1 MSGPKIVILLDEMG
15 IGGIPVACL
24 SFLENLKDKAEVTM
38 ILEKDTGVF
47 TDKIPEGVRV
57 IVKPSEGI
65 KEAIAR
71 LVKRKKYVSAALS
84 AVKYKLYSLTG
95 RWIRASAV
103 ANCAKGVLL
112 DEEFDMAIAY
122 HGMSASQMNRTLYQ
136 IKAKKKITWIQG
148 DHSFVEKDKR
158 DALWVYKQF
167 DHIFCVSESTKKRF
181 LSDFPTVG
189 DMTSVYYMHLLVA
202 DIVAKADAE
211 QVSFADGYTSI
222 VTVGR
227 VSSEKGQ
234 DLIPNAAKL
243 LLERGYK
250 IRWYIVGDGDDRAR
264 IEGLID
270 EAGVRDAVI
279 MLGNKTNPYPYI
291 KACDV
296 YVQPSYTEG
305 YGLTIFEA
313 AILGRSIVATG
324 VGGATEKLCDGEE
337 AIFVSADAKSI
348 ADGIE
353 RLLTD
358 EDLGAKLK
366 ENIAKRDFSN
376 KEEIAKILDII

>member
-1 MSGPKIVILLDEMG
+1 MSGPKIAILLDEMG
-15 IGGIPVACL
+15 VGGIPVACL
-24 SFLENLKDKAEVTM
+24 SFLENLKNKAEVTM
-38 ILEKDTGVF
+38 ILEKDTGAF
-47 TDKIPEGVRV
+47 ADKIPEGVRV
-57 IVKPSEGI
+57 IVNPSEGI

-71 LVKRKKYVSAALS
+71 LVKRKRYVRAALS

-103 ANCAKGVLL
+103 ANRAKGLLL

-136 IKAKKKITWIQG
+136 IKAKKKIAWIHG
-148 DHSFVEKDKR
+148 DHSFTRKHIKD
-158 DALWVYKQF
+158 AELVYRGF
-167 DHIFCVSESTKKRF
+167 DKIFCVSECTKKRF
-181 LSDFPTVG
+181 LSDFPSLSG
-189 DMTSVYYMHLLVA
+189 KCEVYYNHFPVEEIRGKSNA
-202 DIVAKADAE
+202 YSANF
-211 QVSFADGYTSI
+211 SDGYTNV

-227 VSSEKGQ
+227 VSPEKGQ

-243 LLERGYK
+243 LLERGHK
-250 IRWYIVGDGDDRAR
+250 IRWYVVGDGDDRAR

-305 YGLTIFEA
+305 FPLAIFEA
-313 AILGRSIVATG
+313 AILDNAIVATN
-324 VGGATEKLCDGEE
+324 VGGTAERLSDGEE
-337 AIFVSADAKSI
+337 VVLVEPNANSI